1 MGRNLHYLELT
12 ILLSIC
18 IPMQTHAIS
27 RDIDFQHISYKEDLS
42 QSTVNA
48 ILKDRIGFVWFGTE
62 DGLNKYDGKEIR
74 IYKHDLNNDN
84 SISNSAVWSIFE
96 DSGGTLWIGTFNGL
110 NRYNKDTDDFTRLH
124 HEAGNPASLTDNYV
138 RAIAEDTRGNLWV
151 GTNKGLNKIDRSTL
165 TSTNYLVH
173 SNNTAGFVIN
183 ELLVDHLGTLWI
195 ATGNGLFV
203 YNDKNDS
210 FNAYRLPAPFLDNDI
225 LSVFEDRQGV
235 LWIGSNTHGM
245 FIFDRQ
251 NLGFRKYPILI
262 PKEEQALRIS
272 TIRGDQSENIWIG
285 SSRGLIKLVPG
296 TGETQRFVHD
306 PFDDKSLSENEIRS
320 LFVEK
325 NGFVWI
331 GTPNTGVNVVNPYQF
346 RFRHIMPATEDP
358 VNQRNNNI
366 RSFAELE
373 NGNLLVGKNHGGISV
388 YDPVADAT
396 VPFGGDIGGLL
407 QTKSVLVILAEG
419 DYYWIGTRNSGLI
432 RYDRRRNVTRQFRD
446 QGKGIFRGNAVTSI
460 LKDREGIYWIG
471 TNGFGLHLYDPEK
484 DVFTQADEAARADG
498 TNINNRISSVIEDR
512 FGDLWIS
519 TAGGG
524 VTRYLRAQDRYEAFN
539 IGSDSLRISFDYIL
553 TILEDAMGNIWFGTF
568 GNGLIRYDRATQEFE
583 FHNENN
589 GLPNNVIYGILQ
601 DDSGYLWLSHNQGIS
616 MYDPLQ
622 EVYKNYD
629 YLDGLQGNEFNS
641 NAFWKLSNGMLA
653 FGGPDGFNVFHPD
666 SVRDEHR
673 EPPVTVFTGLKISNE
688 QVPIGAMHD
697 GRKIINKSITFAE
710 QVNLLHSDRDIT
722 FEFAAL
728 DYSVPDKN
736 RYRYR
741 FEGKEKEWI
750 DLGTDNH
757 LTFHNL
763 PAGHHVLH
771 VAGSGNDGVW
781 PDHWASVAI
790 NVRPP
795 FYATPVFLVLSLL
808 VLAGLILLVGYLR
821 IRNLKRQQAS
831 LERQVESKTREIAQ
845 QRDALRKQNEA
856 LEENQL
862 AILQERDRTAEFARR
877 LDEANQSKLQFF
889 TNISHEF
896 RTPLTLI
903 LGYIEKF
910 LTEPEHGKGRER
922 IEDYRMIEKNANR
935 LLKLINRLMQ
945 FRKLTNQQ
953 TTLSLSE
960 TNLVDYIKGHALL
973 YKNLA
978 DKKDI
983 AYTFESREKELNA
996 WFDTEKMEE
1005 VITNLLSNAFKF
1017 SPRGSAIRITVGQA
1031 TEPAVTPL
1039 LAGEI
1044 DDPENHLYFQVSD
1057 KGIGIPGEKLNLV
1070 FRRFYQAGQAFET
1083 SEIGAGIGLHISEMI
1098 VHLHKGKILVSS
1110 APGRGSDFTV
1120 LIRKG
1125 REHLAEHQLKSTSE
1139 TASSAVISDEEFIGE
1154 EDMQQQTDRLDAT
1167 IEHLSKKDLPR
1178 ILVLEDNHELRSY
1191 ITSGLDTQYRVM
1203 GAGSGEEAQQL
1214 LEEFD
1219 PEVIICDVLLPGKL
1233 NGFEF
1238 TEQLK
1243 SNLVT
1248 SHIPVIM
1255 LTALDSLDQ
1264 KIMGLEK
1271 GADIYMTKPFSLRE
1285 LKAHI
1290 NGALHLRSAL
1300 KQKFR
1305 EQSFFNVADLEISE
1319 KDESFIQK
1327 TIRIIEEGMAD
1338 PNFNI
1343 ASLCDTMNMSQTKLY
1358 RKIKALTDMTITDF
1372 IRGLRLRKASAL
1384 LLESEKNVSEIAYE
1398 VGFNDPNYFGKCFKA
1413 QYGYSPSEFIREH
1426 TTHRKDS

>member
-18 IPMQTHAIS
+18 IPLQTHAIS
-27 RDIDFQHISYKEDLS
+27 RDIDFQHISYKGNLS

-62 DGLNKYDGKEIR
+62 DGLNKYDGTGIR
-74 IYKHDLNNDN
+74 VYKHDLNNDN

-96 DSGGTLWIGTFNGL
+96 DSEGTLWVGTFNGL

-124 HEAGNPASLTDNYV
+124 HEAGNSASLTDNYV
-138 RAIAEDTRGNLWV
+138 RAIAEDTRGDLWV

-165 TSTNYLVH
+165 TATNYLVH

-183 ELLVDHLGTLWI
+183 DLLVDHLGTLWI

-225 LSVFEDRQGV
+225 LSVFEDQQGV

-251 NLGFRKYPILI
+251 NLGFKKYPILL

-272 TIRGDQSENIWIG
+272 AIRSDQLGNIWIG
-285 SSRGLIKLVPG
+285 SSHGLIKLVPA

-306 PFDDKSLSENEIRS
+306 PFDEKSLSENEIRS
-320 LFVEK
+320 LYVEK

-358 VNQRNNNI
+358 VNQRNNNT

-373 NGNLLVGKNHGGISV
+373 NGKLLAGKNHGGISV
-388 YDPVADAT
+388 YDPVADVT
-396 VPFGGDIGGLL
+396 VPFGGSIGAML
-407 QTKSVLVILAEG
+407 QTKSVLVILAEKQ
-419 DYYWIGTRNSGLI
+419 YYWIGTRNSGLI
-432 RYDRRRNVTRQFRD
+432 RYDRSSDEIRQFRGE
-446 QGKGIFRGNAVTSI
+446 GKGIFHGNAVTSI
-460 LKDREGIYWIG
+460 LRDREGVYWIG

-484 DVFTQADEAARADG
+484 DLFTQAGAMSDTSGAS
-498 TNINNRISSVIEDR
+498 INSRISSVIEDR
-512 FGDLWIS
+512 FGDIWIG

-524 VTRYLRAQDRYEAFN
+524 VTRYLRARDRYEAFN

-553 TILEDAMGNIWFGTF
+553 TILEDATGNIWFGTF
-568 GNGLIRYDRATQEFE
+568 GNGLISYDRESKQFD

-601 DDSGYLWLSHNQGIS
+601 DDKGYLWLSHNQGIS

-641 NAFWKLSNGMLA
+641 NAYHKLSNGMLA

-666 SVRDEHR
+666 SVRKETR
-673 EPPVTVFTGLKISNE
+673 EPPVTVFTGLRISNE
-688 QVPIGAMHD
+688 QVPIGVMQD
-697 GRKIINKSITFAE
+697 GRKILNKSITFAE

-728 DYSVPDKN
+728 DYAVPEKN

-741 FEGKEKEWI
+741 FEGTDNNWI
-750 DLGTDNH
+750 DLGKDNH
-757 LTFHNL
+757 VTFHNL
-763 PAGHHVLH
+763 PTGHHVLN
-771 VAGSGNDGVW
+771 VAGTGTDGVW
-781 PDHWASVAI
+781 PDQWASIAI

-795 FYATPVFLVLSLL
+795 FYATPVFLVLAALI
-808 VLAGLILLVGYLR
+808 LAGLLILAGYLR
-821 IRNLKRQQAS
+821 IKNLKRKQTA
-831 LERQVESKTREIAQ
+831 LEKQVENKTREISQ
-845 QRDALRKQNEA
+845 QRDALRKQNEE
-856 LEENQL
+856 LEANQQ
-862 AILQERDRTAEFARR
+862 AIMQERDRTAEFARR
-877 LDEANQSKLQFF
+877 LDETNQSKLQFF

-910 LTEPEHGKGRER
+910 LTNPAAGKAAER

-953 TTLSLSE
+953 TILNISE
-960 TNLVDYIKGHALL
+960 NNLVDFIRGHALL

-978 DKKDI
+978 DKKEI
-983 AYTFESREKELNA
+983 EYTFESRKKELLA
-996 WFDTEKMEE
+996 WFDPEKMEE

-1017 SPRGSAIRITVGQA
+1017 SQRGSAIRITVGQA
-1031 TEPAVTPL
+1031 TEPAVVPL
-1039 LAGEI
+1039 LTEEV
-1044 DDPENHLYFQVSD
+1044 DDPGNYFYFQVSD
-1057 KGIGIPGEKLNLV
+1057 NGIGIPEDKLNLI
-1070 FRRFYQAGQAFET
+1070 FRRFYQAGQAYET

-1098 VHLHKGKILVSS
+1098 MHLHKGFILVRSE
-1110 APGRGSDFTV
+1110 PEKGSDFTV

-1125 REHLAEHQLKSTSE
+1125 KEHIGEHLLRTIPGTGMKS
-1139 TASSAVISDEEFIGE
+1139 IINDEEFIINE
-1154 EDMQQQTDRLDAT
+1154 ESLRQTDRLDAT

-1178 ILVLEDNHELRSY
+1178 ILVLEDNHELRTY
-1191 ITSGLDTQYRVM
+1191 ITSGLDTNYRVM

-1243 SNLVT
+1243 SNLAT

-1290 NGALHLRSAL
+1290 NGALQLRIAL

-1305 EQSFFNVADLEISE
+1305 EQSFFNVTDLEISE

-1327 TIRIIEEGMAD
+1327 TIRIIEEGMVD

-1343 ASLCDTMNMSQTKLY
+1343 ASLCDTMHMSQTKLY

-1372 IRGLRLRKASAL
+1372 IRGLRLRKAAAM
-1384 LLESEKNVSEIAYE
+1384 LLETEKNVSEIAYE

-1413 QYGYSPSEFIREH
+1413 QYGYSPSEYIREN
-1426 TTHRKDS
+1426 TVKRK